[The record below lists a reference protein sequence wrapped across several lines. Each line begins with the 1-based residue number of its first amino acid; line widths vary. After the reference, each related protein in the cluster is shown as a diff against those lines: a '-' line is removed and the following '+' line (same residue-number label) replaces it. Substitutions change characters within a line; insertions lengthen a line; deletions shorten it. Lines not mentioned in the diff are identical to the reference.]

1 MKTFFLLNFLIAIVS
16 FLISLLG
23 PNWTQLSDFS
33 IFIVLIFIM
42 YFYVVF
48 TNVTMLSL
56 GLEREQL
63 FIDRLMI
70 GIKISLYLAMTVM
83 IVTNYVEFEMK
94 IFLLIE
100 IVSRVLN
107 LLLQSICLARKS
119 DSNNI
124 FDTRA

>member
-1 MKTFFLLNFLIAIVS
+1 
-16 FLISLLG
+16 
-23 PNWTQLSDFS
+23 
-33 IFIVLIFIM
+33 M